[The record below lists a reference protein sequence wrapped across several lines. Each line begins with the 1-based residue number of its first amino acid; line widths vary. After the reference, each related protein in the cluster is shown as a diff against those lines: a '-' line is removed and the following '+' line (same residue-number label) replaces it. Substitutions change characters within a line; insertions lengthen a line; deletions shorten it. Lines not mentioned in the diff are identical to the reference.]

1 MIQID
6 GDYGEGGGQILRTS
20 LAMSS
25 ILNKPIK
32 IKKIRINRNNPG
44 LSYQHLKSVE
54 ILKKITKANIEGLE
68 IGSTNLTFKPN
79 SINGGDYK
87 VNIGTAGSI
96 TLLLQT
102 ILPVLI
108 YSKKQFNIEISGGTD
123 VKWSPTFDYFNN
135 VFLST
140 LNHFG
145 FDYEIDLKRRGY
157 YPKGGGKVG
166 LKVSPSE
173 INSIKIK
180 ELKEITKVKGISH
193 CGSLPEHVAERQA
206 KAASEQIDL
215 PVEIETKKE
224 ESNCPGS
231 SITLWLVRSD
241 LAVGASSLGEKGKPA
256 EKVGK
261 ECAKRFKKQME
272 SGYGVD
278 EKMGD
283 QLVPYLALYGGEIW
297 VNRVSNHLKTN
308 LWVINNFIDDKVILM
323 GEKNKPGKLKKR
335 KGEII

>member
-1 MIQID
+1 MIKIN
-6 GDYGEGGGQILRTS
+6 GSYGEGGGQILRTS

-54 ILKKITKANIEGLE
+54 ILKKITNANVKGLK
-68 IGSTNLTFKPN
+68 IGSKNITFRPN
-79 SINGGDYK
+79 SITGGDYK
-87 VNIGTAGSI
+87 VNIETAGSI

-108 YSKKQFNIEISGGTD
+108 YSKKRFKLEVIGGTD
-123 VKWSPTFDYFNN
+123 VKWSPTFDYFKN

-145 FDYEIDLKRRGY
+145 LDYKIDIRKRGY
-157 YPKGGGKVG
+157 YPKGGGKVV
-166 LKVSPSE
+166 LKVSPSK
-173 INSIKIK
+173 INPIKIK

-193 CGSLPEHVAERQA
+193 CGRLPEHVAERQA
-206 KAASEQIDL
+206 KSVSEEIDL
-215 PVEIETKKE
+215 PGKVETKKV

-231 SITLWLVRSD
+231 SITLWLERSD
-241 LAVGASSLGEKGKPA
+241 LGIGASALGEKGKPA

-261 ECAKRFKKQME
+261 ECAERFNRQLE

-308 LWVINNFIDDKVILM
+308 LWVINNFIDDKILLM
-323 GEKNKPGKLKKR
+323 GEKDKPGKLKVR
-335 KGEII
+335 KGETI